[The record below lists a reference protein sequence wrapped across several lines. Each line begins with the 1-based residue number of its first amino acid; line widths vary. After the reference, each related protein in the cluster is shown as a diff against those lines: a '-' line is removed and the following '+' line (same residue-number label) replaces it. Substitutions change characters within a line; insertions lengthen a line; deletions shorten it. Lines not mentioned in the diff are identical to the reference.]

1 MIFAGV
7 LSPNPFI
14 TCLLPRALTN
24 PLLMHSILA
33 FSGSHLAYRL
43 AEEAQG
49 ANSPSKDL
57 NIANEAL
64 VKRIKA
70 WAMDPLP
77 DVASSRDTASLEARI
92 FDWEPKR
99 KEAECLRQTLYIYAA
114 LSLLGSSSPS
124 DGLRKEV
131 QQRIDSPIRLAIY
144 LRNSPC
150 STNLPWAIFIAGSCK
165 EDTKQREGLIYGL
178 KNSRYQM
185 QHLRV
190 VQRGLQLLWADDDTH
205 AYGPFGLR
213 YVAQKHGLGL
223 VIVYLNKG
231 FIKLYLSFSFV

>member
-1 MIFAGV
+1 MVFGGV

-14 TCLLPRALTN
+14 TCQLPLALTN

-33 FSGSHLAYRL
+33 VSGSHLAYRL

-57 NIANEAL
+57 NLAKEAL
-64 VKRIKA
+64 VKRLKA

-77 DVASSRDTASLEARI
+77 DEASSRDRASLEARI
-92 FDWEPKR
+92 FDWEQKR
-99 KEAECLRQTLYIYAA
+99 KAVECLRQTLYIYVA
-114 LSLLGSSSPS
+114 LSLLGSSSPG

-131 QQRIDSPIRLAIY
+131 QQRIDSTIRLATY

-150 STNLPWAIFIAGSCK
+150 STNLLWAIVIADSCM
-165 EDTKQREGLIYGL
+165 EDIKRREGLIDGL

-185 QHLRV
+185 RHLQV
-190 VQRGLQLLWADDDTH
+190 VQRAFQLLWADDDTH
-205 AYGPFGLR
+205 AYGPVGLH
-213 YVAQKHGLGL
+213 YVAEKHGLSL
-223 VIVYLNKG
+223 VIV
-231 FIKLYLSFSFV
+231 